1 MPKLAQVYCNRRYMP
16 EDEAR
21 IGLFDRGFLFGDAV
35 YEVTA
40 VIGGRLIDNDFHLSR
55 LRRSLSEL
63 GISMPMSLT
72 EIEAV
77 QRELIARN
85 ELDEGTV
92 YLQISRG
99 EAKRDFLFPANIE
112 PTFVAFTSARK
123 LTGTRPQVE
132 GIAVGLAPDPRWARR
147 DIKTVMLLGQVLAK
161 RAASQDG
168 FDDVWFV
175 EDGQV
180 TEGASATAFIV
191 THDRRVVTRAN
202 SRTILPGCT
211 RRAVERLCEIEGI
224 VLEERAFSPEEAF
237 SAAEAFLTSAS
248 SLVTPVIR
256 IAGHGIGN
264 GQPGPLTR
272 HLQEIYL
279 QAALGELNRSAAG

>member
-1 MPKLAQVYCNRRYMP
+1 MSKVAQVYCNGRYMP
-16 EDEAR
+16 EAEAR
-21 IGLFDRGFLFGDAV
+21 IGLFDRGFLFADAI

-40 VIGGRLIDNDFHLSR
+40 VIGGKLIDNNFHLSR
-55 LRRSLSEL
+55 LQRSLAE
-63 GISMPMSLT
+63 IDIPMPVSAA
-72 EIEAV
+72 EIEAI
-77 QRELIARN
+77 QTELILRN
-85 ELDEGTV
+85 GLDEGTV

-99 EAKRDFLFPANIE
+99 EAKRDFLFPDNLE

-123 LTGTRPQVE
+123 LRGTKPQTD
-132 GIAVGLAPDPRWARR
+132 GIAVDLAPDPRWARR

-161 RAASQDG
+161 RAASEDG
-168 FDDVWFV
+168 FGDVWFF

-191 THDRRVVTRAN
+191 THDSRVVTRAN
-202 SRTILPGCT
+202 SQTILPGCT
-211 RRAVERLCEIEGI
+211 RRAVERLCEDAGI
-224 VLEERAFSPEEAF
+224 AFEERAFSPEEAF

-256 IAGHGIGN
+256 IADHVIGN

-272 HLQEIYL
+272 RLQEIYL
-279 QAALGELNRSAAG
+279 QTALES